1 MTKVKILKN
10 DNKPNPNR
18 RPIFAD
24 IKLSYD
30 KTKECDI
37 ILSLKETKGYGRAR

>member
-1 MTKVKILKN
+1 MEKVKILKN

-18 RPIFAD
+18 KPIFAN

-30 KTKECDI
+30 KTKDCDI
-37 ILSLKETKGYGRAR
+37 ILSLKETKNYGRTR